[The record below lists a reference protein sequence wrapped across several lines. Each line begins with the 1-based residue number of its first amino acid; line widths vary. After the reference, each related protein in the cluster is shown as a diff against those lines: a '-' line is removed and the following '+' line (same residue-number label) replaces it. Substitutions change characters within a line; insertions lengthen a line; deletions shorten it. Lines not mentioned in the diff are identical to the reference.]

1 MRAVGAVLGTSLVFV
16 WLCGRELRTIG
27 RLLACTVCELAL
39 LGRERTRSLALERRK
54 LVVTPAVVS
63 VIQMVVSACHDGL
76 SGSLG
81 TCVAGSP
88 GHENRTIVGDF
99 RTKLYPGTCT
109 K

>member
-1 MRAVGAVLGTSLVFV
+1 MRAVLGTPLVFV
-16 WLCGRELRTIG
+16 WLSGRELRSVG
-27 RLLACTVCELAL
+27 RLLACAVCELAL
-39 LGRERTRSLALERRK
+39 LRGERARSLALERRK

-88 GHENRTIVGDF
+88 GHENRTILGDF
-99 RTKLYPGTCT
+99 SPTLYPGTCT